1 MGGFQSAC
9 VKEVQ
14 SFNIQSPT
22 STRDFALA
30 GPMILSLAIHTAGFW
45 LSFQSQLKYYLLP
58 ETFLIILSKVST
70 HFIILCLII
79 SFTSLVACFP
89 IGTFLLIGFLY
100 ITCLPHQRVD
110 FITQGLHE
118 SCSLSVL
125 TPNAVPGTN
134 QMFYTIC

>member
-1 MGGFQSAC
+1 MGGIQSVC

-14 SFNIQSPT
+14 SFNIQNHT
-22 STRDFALA
+22 YTRAFALA
-30 GPMILSLAIHTAGFW
+30 DPMILSPAIHTARSW
-45 LSFQSQLKYYLLP
+45 LSFWSQLKYYLLP

-79 SFTSLVACFP
+79 SFMSLVARFP
-89 IGTFLLIGFLY
+89 TGTFLLIGFLY
-100 ITCLPHQRVD
+100 ITCLPHHRVD
-110 FITQGLHE
+110 FIIQGLHE

-125 TPNAVPGTN
+125 TPNAVPGTY